1 MNRRVTKK
9 PLVRN
14 ILSRFEE
21 NFPRRACAQESGF
34 VNHASLVFRISLS
47 QGVFQ
52 GPPLRRADFEPRG
65 EEGDWHARFA
75 D

>member
-1 MNRRVTKK
+1 VTKK
-9 PLVRN
+9 PLARN
-14 ILSRFEE
+14 ILRRFGKK
-21 NFPRRACAQESGF
+21 FPANACAPESGF

-47 QGVFQ
+47 QGVYQ
-52 GPPLRRADFEPRG
+52 GPPLRRADLKPRG